1 MLYNYC
7 QILNGRGW
15 KLKLHNIQLLFVYY
29 AIFLQLLYAV
39 CQTNIRLKVV
49 YYLEK
54 TRILVKMKG
63 SLFTFAA

>member
-54 TRILVKMKG
+54 TGILVKMKS